1 MAITNAT
8 ITQSPTAVYS
18 SQGNNAITTLI
29 VCNTA
34 VFNPANP
41 TQNQTYLYLYVVPSG
56 GSTSS
61 PAANTTIV
69 NKLAVP
75 AGESVLF
82 DREKIVLADGDK
94 IVAKS
99 ESPENLVITISTLAV

>member
-1 MAITNAT
+1 MAITNAS
-8 ITQSPTAVYS
+8 ITQNPSAVYT
-18 SQGNNAITTLI
+18 SQGNNAITTLV

-41 TQNQTYLYLYVVPSG
+41 TENQTYLYLYVVPSG
-56 GSTSS
+56 GSIS
-61 PAANTTIV
+61 PPASNTMIV

-82 DREKIVLADGDK
+82 DREKIVLENGDR

-99 ESPENLVITISTLAV
+99 EIPANLVITISTLAV